1 SEISPNLRAGTSTR
15 SGKQCRF
22 HPQSYCGGKTAQDS
36 EFHPGRH
43 SNPRTRSPSHVL
55 VIEQMLSE
63 LLCKLLLPL
72 LDSLHRVIHCLA
84 STTPNLFTDF
94 AYLINKLLAHIIS
107 QRTYFIL
114 DKWSEDLIPRK
125 RPITTKRGDNRN

>member
-1 SEISPNLRAGTSTR
+1 RAGTSTR

-72 LDSLHRVIHCLA
+72 LDSLHRVIHRSEEHTSELQ
-84 STTPNLFTDF
+84 SRENLVCR
-94 AYLINKLLAHIIS
+94 LLLEKKNKYCRLSL
-107 QRTYFIL
+107 
-114 DKWSEDLIPRK
+114 
-125 RPITTKRGDNRN
+125 